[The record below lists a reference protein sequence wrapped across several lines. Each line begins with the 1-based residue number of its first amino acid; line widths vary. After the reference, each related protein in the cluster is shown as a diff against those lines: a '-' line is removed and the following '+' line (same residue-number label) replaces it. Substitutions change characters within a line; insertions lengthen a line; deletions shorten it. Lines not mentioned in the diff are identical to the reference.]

1 MLAGASSFV
10 FLTALER
17 VTNWRVVHGWLIW
30 LLPAAG
36 LAVGL
41 VSHRMAARG
50 LGRVI
55 GGTAVAVEQARH
67 YTTGVPA
74 AMAPVVLGG
83 ALLGHLVGASVGRE
97 GAAVQVS
104 SSLTDACGRALRL
117 DAKLRAVLA
126 RAAMAG
132 GFGSVFGVPF
142 AGAAFAIGVSRRR
155 TIPTLVASVTAAFA
169 GHWTVIAFGFEHVAR
184 PDLDLDI
191 SPIVVAKL
199 ILAAVC
205 FGLAARW
212 FAWAVPTL
220 RSAFSRSIRWA
231 PARPMIGGAATL
243 ALVALAGRD
252 YLGLSLPLLDGALA
266 GVDVEWWVPVLKLVF
281 TVVALGS
288 GFIGGEVT
296 PLFVAGATLGS
307 VLAGPLGLPAAA
319 LAGIGLVAVFSAA
332 AHVPLTGAVMAAEL
346 FGGGLALPALLCC
359 TVARRISGGAGIYA
373 DLHLTDHHQAHNV
386 SGCPSEC

>member
-1 MLAGASSFV
+1 MIRWPWRAVQLIALAGGSGVLAGVSSFV

-17 VTNWRVVHGWLIW
+17 VANWRVVHGRLIW
-30 LLPAAG
+30 LLPVVG

-41 VSHRMAARG
+41 ISHRLAVRG
-50 LGRVI
+50 HGRVTD
-55 GGTAVAVEQARH
+55 GTAIAVAQARR
-67 YTTGVPA
+67 YTNGVPA
-74 AMAPVVLGG
+74 SMAPVVLGG
-83 ALLGHLVGASVGRE
+83 TLLGHLVGASVGRE
-97 GAAVQVS
+97 GSAVQVS
-104 SSLTDACGRALRL
+104 SSLTDACARALHL
-117 DAKLRAVLA
+117 DAKRRAILA
-126 RAAMAG
+126 RAALAG

-142 AGAAFAIGVSRRR
+142 AAVS
-155 TIPTLVASVTAAFA
+155 
-169 GHWTVIAFGFEHVAR
+169 
-184 PDLDLDI
+184 
-191 SPIVVAKL
+191 
-199 ILAAVC
+199 

-220 RSAFSRSIRWA
+220 RAAFSRSIRWA

-243 ALVALAGRD
+243 VLVALAGRD

-266 GVDVEWWVPVLKLVF
+266 GADVDWWVPVLKIAF

-319 LAGIGLVAVFSAA
+319 LAGIELVAVFSAA
-332 AHVPLTGAVMAAEL
+332 AHVPLTGAVMAVEL

-373 DLHLTDHHQAHNV
+373 APTTDCATPVAEQQPA
-386 SGCPSEC
+386 SGPAKHP